1 MFKLLINVTSRINY
15 YSRIKATLSI
25 SNRKYPSFPS
35 QSSDLFQ
42 KRIWMVFTNSKIRN
56 NSWDEKKSSLK
67 VHKYIQDY
75 KPQSGISVIPST
87 QNHVLKVLG
96 FGHLSN
102 KQQKTK
108 YNYVFNNIEVIIFFS
123 LSTSGLHLQ
132 DRNKFHH
139 FNYAKHQMI
148 WLRWPKQV
156 LESPESGLERHECS
170 WYVQNQEREL

>member
-1 MFKLLINVTSRINY
+1 MSPKGFRN
-15 YSRIKATLSI
+15 I
-25 SNRKYPSFPS
+25 SHPELKILNSLVNWPHTHRNTDTHTWVNLELTTRGGSAKKYPSFPR

-67 VHKYIQDY
+67 VQKYIQDY

-148 WLRWPKQV
+148 GLR
-156 LESPESGLERHECS
+156 
-170 WYVQNQEREL
+170 